1 VEQILSQA
9 LMVLFYATP
18 ILFPM
23 SLVPDWLAQVMQL
36 NPLGH
41 VTEPL
46 RNNWL
51 GLTPFAWGDV
61 GQAWL
66 LALICLA
73 AGRWVFL
80 RLSPY
85 FEDMV

>member
-1 VEQILSQA
+1 
-9 LMVLFYATP
+9 M
-18 ILFPM
+18 
-23 SLVPDWLAQVMQL
+23 
-36 NPLGH
+36 
-41 VTEPL
+41 
-46 RNNWL
+46 
-51 GLTPFAWGDV
+51 
-61 GQAWL
+61 